1 MHEPRESGS
10 RSATAVVSALVGI
23 QAQDPGAAAL
33 SLRARTSGLVTGDV
47 DAALGDERS
56 LVLTW
61 SLRGTRHLHA
71 GSDVRWLVALLGPK
85 FARPG
90 RRAEQLGIAGD
101 IGDNAVRVVR
111 DELASG
117 GPLTRPEVKERLAV
131 HGVDPSGQAA
141 IHVLHR
147 AALEGI
153 LCVVPGCVVP
163 GCVIPGWGTEE
174 RYVLLDDWVEPAPA
188 IDRDQAAVLLAR
200 RYLASFGPASPAD
213 FAAWSGLGVGVARR
227 AWAELGGAL
236 TEVSVPGGRSWLL
249 ADQWNDL
256 AAAVH
261 EPGPLRLLGGFDN
274 LLLGYADRGSLLD
287 PEHSGRV
294 NAGGGLIR
302 PTVLADGQVIGTW
315 AHRRSRR
322 PDRVEVETFR
332 PLRVDETEALEQEV
346 VDVSRFLGTRPL
358 TTDVI
363 VISEET

>member
-1 MHEPRESGS
+1 MVGV
-10 RSATAVVSALVGI
+10 AGVVSSLVGV
-23 QAQDPGAAAL
+23 QAQDRAAATL
-33 SLRARTSGLVTGDV
+33 SVRARTSGLFSADV

-61 SLRGTRHLHA
+61 SLRGTRHIHA
-71 GSDVRWLVALLGPK
+71 SSDVRWLVALLGPK
-85 FARPG
+85 FSRPG

-101 IGDNAVRVVR
+101 IGDKAVGVVR
-111 DELASG
+111 EELASA

-153 LCVVPGCVVP
+153 LCVLPGP
-163 GCVIPGWGTEE
+163 GSEE
-174 RYVLLDDWVEPAPA
+174 RYVLLDDLVEPAPA
-188 IDRDQAAVLLAR
+188 IDRDRAAVLLAR
-200 RYLASFGPASPAD
+200 RYLASFGPASAAD

-227 AWAELGGAL
+227 AWAELDAEL
-236 TEVSVPGGRSWLL
+236 TEVSVPGGTSWLL
-249 ADQWNDL
+249 ADQWDDL

-261 EPGPLRLLGGFDN
+261 EPGPVRLLGGFDN
-274 LLLGYADRGSLLD
+274 LLLGYADRSGFLD
-287 PEHSGRV
+287 PAQSGRV

-315 AHRRSRR
+315 AYRRSRC

-332 PLRVDETEALEQEV
+332 PLRADETEALEREIL
-346 VDVSRFLGTRPL
+346 DVSRFLGTRPL
-358 TTDVI
+358 TTEVS

>member
-1 MHEPRESGS
+1 LDASREGTV
-10 RSATAVVSALVGI
+10 RSATAVVSTLVGV
-23 QAQDPGAAAL
+23 QAQDPAAAAL
-33 SLRARTSGLVTGDV
+33 AVGARASGLATGDV

-153 LCVVPGCVVP
+153 LCVLPSSG
-163 GCVIPGWGTEE
+163 GEE
-174 RYVLLDDWVEPAPA
+174 RYVLLNDWVAAAPA
-188 IDRDQAAVLLAR
+188 IDPDRAAVLLAR

-213 FAAWSGLGVGVARR
+213 FAAWSGLAAGVARR
-227 AWAELGGAL
+227 AWAELGAEL
-236 TEVSVPGGRSWLL
+236 TEVSIPGGTSWLL
-249 ADQWNDL
+249 ADQWADVE
-256 AAAVH
+256 AAVH
-261 EPGPLRLLGGFDN
+261 ESGPLRLLGGFDS
-274 LLLGYADRGSLLD
+274 LLLGYADRSGFLD
-287 PEHSGRV
+287 PAHSERV
-294 NAGGGLIR
+294 NAGGGIIR
-302 PTVLADGQVIGTW
+302 PTVVVDGEVVGTW
-315 AHRRSRR
+315 AYRRSRR

-332 PLRVDETEALEQEV
+332 PLRDDETEALEQEV
-346 VDVSRFLGTRPL
+346 VDVSRFLGTGPL
-358 TTDVI
+358 TTDVS
-363 VISEET
+363 VASGET